1 MTRLYMRLDI
11 GFAVEDLDHVASL
24 VKPWFRQ
31 QFVVRDDWEGHRYYL
46 SYEPKQLPASGVCG
60 VRIFHNRTTEGA
72 VMWRLPHRQDLP
84 TCAEVAVCGPDLLE
98 LGRVAA
104 RGRIA
109 CGDVFVIDR
118 YVVGRSPADP
128 TDPVLPRAHVV
139 RFTSTGTPGPDHPTL
154 MCQLA
159 FGFGSADLATA
170 STVAAQLMA
179 TDPVELSSEDFGGQY
194 LRFETSTF
202 DALVRRNQISSI
214 RWLYPGHKTY
224 EWLLDAGRHTANL
237 LELGE
242 FALNVEDNFSDQ
254 LSVVGYRVTGDLVKD
269 RVPRLLS
276 YDVDQRSQ

>member
-128 TDPVLPRAHVV
+128 TDPVLPPAHVV

-170 STVAAQLMA
+170 STVAAQLMG
-179 TDPVELSSEDFGGQY
+179 TDPVNCPPRTSEASIFGSRRRPSMRWYGATRFHRFAGCIRDTKRMNGFLTPAGTLRICSSSE
-194 LRFETSTF
+194 
-202 DALVRRNQISSI
+202 SS
-214 RWLYPGHKTY
+214 P
-224 EWLLDAGRHTANL
+224 
-237 LELGE
+237 
-242 FALNVEDNFSDQ
+242 
-254 LSVVGYRVTGDLVKD
+254 
-269 RVPRLLS
+269 
-276 YDVDQRSQ
+276 